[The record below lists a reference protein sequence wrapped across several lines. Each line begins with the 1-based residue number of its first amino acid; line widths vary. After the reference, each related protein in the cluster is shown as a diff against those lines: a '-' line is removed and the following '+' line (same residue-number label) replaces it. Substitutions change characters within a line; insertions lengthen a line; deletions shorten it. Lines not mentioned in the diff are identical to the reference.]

1 MGKILVGSGAG
12 AYAFD
17 PIGKT
22 VTLTGLPA
30 INLEQL
36 LLIVNVTRNV
46 MLYNFADTGFSGT
59 TESGNVITLISS
71 LDTSAMAAS
80 DRLQVF
86 VDIELPDNTGET
98 PDWFT
103 RLSVSTEDAQDDKP
117 LVDFGLKTNDGDPE
131 GVLPIP
137 VMVDTTGWQLVTSGL
152 TRNNLAKQF
161 KVGDDGGT
169 VMTDAPAPISFYLAL
184 TNAANVSPTFDTT
197 GFQSFCINATGSM
210 SNAYYGCEQ
219 SNDGLNWSYVCGW
232 ITGSASSVNAN
243 VYNPGLAVFPCVGK
257 YLRIRCTTASA
268 NQYINA
274 ICYFRSA
281 PMPMEWNSGVS
292 GISAAG
298 AAIATAGNP
307 VLMAGSD
314 GTNVQRMSTDVSGN
328 VKVIGPQGVGQSATT
343 YNPVKIA
350 STDQQGLL
358 RLLLLDTLGRV
369 ETNLPQANNANPGVA
384 EALNL
389 LLSEMRQLNF
399 FIRQLP
405 SYLNLGAVITDES
418 KDFSEDPTFTS

>member
-1 MGKILVGSGAG
+1 
-12 AYAFD
+12 
-17 PIGKT
+17 
-22 VTLTGLPA
+22 
-30 INLEQL
+30 
-36 LLIVNVTRNV
+36 
-46 MLYNFADTGFSGT
+46 
-59 TESGNVITLISS
+59 
-71 LDTSAMAAS
+71 
-80 DRLQVF
+80 
-86 VDIELPDNTGET
+86 
-98 PDWFT
+98 
-103 RLSVSTEDAQDDKP
+103 
-117 LVDFGLKTNDGDPE
+117 
-131 GVLPIP
+131 
-137 VMVDTTGWQLVTSGL
+137 
-152 TRNNLAKQF
+152 
-161 KVGDDGGT
+161 
-169 VMTDAPAPISFYLAL
+169 
-184 TNAANVSPTFDTT
+184 
-197 GFQSFCINATGSM
+197 
-210 SNAYYGCEQ
+210 
-219 SNDGLNWSYVCGW
+219 
-232 ITGSASSVNAN
+232 
-243 VYNPGLAVFPCVGK
+243 
-257 YLRIRCTTASA
+257 
-268 NQYINA
+268 
-274 ICYFRSA
+274 
-281 PMPMEWNSGVS
+281 MPMEWNSGVS